1 MRPGSRPTAIWF
13 PDAKGEAERNGVAYV
28 QGIERRLLDPDL
40 CVAEMDRA
48 GMTPRPQIEAAR
60 VPGPT
65 GRGDTTGPH
74 PEPYGI
80 TIHEFHFTSR
90 NSLCHKSISVGIDL
104 GADQMSGHDLHFV
117 AMACSLRRGSY
128 TCAIA
133 DTLDELAPDDVAVEV
148 ISSLGD
154 LPLYNQDFENAGV
167 PAAVAALAAEVA
179 SADAVVIVTPEYNRS
194 VPAALKNAIDWLS
207 RLSERPLEQKPVA
220 IQSASPGLLGGA
232 RAQEHLRQI
241 LSAVDAVIL
250 NRPQVVVTQV
260 AAKVD
265 AQSGML
271 RDRETRQQVTRQ
283 LQALAHLA
291 RSPRSRLI
299 QNHNVDAW
307 SHCG

>member
-1 MRPGSRPTAIWF
+1 M
-13 PDAKGEAERNGVAYV
+13 
-28 QGIERRLLDPDL
+28 
-40 CVAEMDRA
+40 
-48 GMTPRPQIEAAR
+48 
-60 VPGPT
+60 
-65 GRGDTTGPH
+65 GDHG
-74 PEPYGI
+74 
-80 TIHEFHFTSR
+80 
-90 NSLCHKSISVGIDL
+90 
-104 GADQMSGHDLHFV
+104 LHFV

-128 TCAIA
+128 TRAIA

-148 ISSLGD
+148 LSSLGD
-154 LPLYNQDFENAGV
+154 LPLYNQDVEDIGV
-167 PAAVAALAAEVA
+167 PAAVAALAVEVTL
-179 SADAVVIVTPEYNRS
+179 ADAVVIVTPEYNHS
-194 VPAALKNAIDWLS
+194 VPGALKNAIDWLS

-250 NRPQVVVTQV
+250 NRPQVIVTQV

-271 RDRETRQQVTRQ
+271 RDRETRQQVIRQ

-291 RSPRSRLI
+291 RSSRSRLI
-299 QNHNVDAW
+299 QNHDVDAW